1 MTLRSIRNSLG
12 ENRRMF
18 FATRRELG
26 NAWTREKTGGWGE
39 RETGERGSGKVRRQS
54 RDAARKHAY
63 LVDSPADKS
72 DEPSLRRSI
81 TSGRR
86 AFSPFSAWMLMFYF
100 DSGN

>member
-1 MTLRSIRNSLG
+1 MKIGECFSLH
-12 ENRRMF
+12 EESLVM
-18 FATRRELG
+18 LG
-26 NAWTREKTGGWGE
+26 REKRLVDRGE
-39 RETGERGSGKVRRQS
+39 RETGGRGSGKVRRQS